1 MKTASIQTQD
11 SGTTAA
17 ALSGTTAQEINPQ
30 KEPVFVQRKCA
41 HCEEE
46 EQAQRKELP
55 SFLQRKELPAAGG
68 TASDKITGGVQAS
81 KGSGN
86 KMDGDTRSFMERG
99 FDADFSR
106 VHIHS
111 DSNAAQMSRELQA
124 RAFTVG
130 NDIYFNEGQY
140 QPGSSEG
147 KRLLAH
153 ELTHTIQQGNV
164 IRREMPKDAF
174 GRPLGFV
181 STPEQEAYDR
191 DTVQIQ
197 KDWEDALER
206 LDKGQL
212 SDGDLYN
219 NRLRN
224 RMTGLTTAEVTSLIT
239 KIKQWQTTHPKIHT
253 AKIIEWLEVRKVIS
267 TPMPDG
273 ATVKRNASNAV
284 ESYSLTINGV
294 LIRVVQDT
302 TSTKGNDT
310 RPETNFSKN
319 LSWEASGTTGLLTKV
334 KDDAG
339 VSFNPRQIVVTIKT
353 AYQGDANAPS
363 AYGKG
368 TTTEDVAEKTTTLRA
383 HEGQHG
389 TDYIDYIRNTQ
400 PPADLSRGL
409 INVLK
414 PDNLQALLDYT
425 GKIADASCELT
436 DQIGFS
442 QDQFLATP
450 EGARSGITSCRST
463 P

>member
-1 MKTASIQTQD
+1 MKISATQAQY

-17 ALSGTTAQEINPQ
+17 SLSETKAQEISRQ
-30 KEPVFVQRKCA
+30 KDPVFVQRKCA

-46 EQAQRKELP
+46 EKAQRKEMP
-55 SFLQRKELPAAGG
+55 SFLQRKEVTAAGG
-68 TASDKITGGVQAS
+68 IASDSVTSGVQTS
-81 KGSGN
+81 KGSGK
-86 KMDGDTRSFMERG
+86 KMDDNTRSFMERG
-99 FDADFSR
+99 FGADFSS
-106 VHIHS
+106 VHIHAGN
-111 DSNAAQMSRELQA
+111 NAAQMNNELQA

-140 QPGSSEG
+140 QPDSPEG

-164 IRREMPKDAF
+164 IRRDMPKDPF
-174 GRPLGFV
+174 GRPLGFF

-239 KIKQWQTTHPKIHT
+239 KIRQWQAAQPKIHT
-253 AKIIEWLEVRKVIS
+253 SKIIEWLEVRKVIS

-273 ATVKRNASNAV
+273 ATVKRGSGNAV

-294 LIRVVQDT
+294 LIRVVRDT

-334 KDDAG
+334 KDDTGA
-339 VSFNPRQIVVTIKT
+339 SFNPRQIVVTIKT
-353 AYQGDANAPS
+353 AYRGDADATS

-368 TTTEDVAEKTTTLRA
+368 TTAEDVAEKTTTLRA

-389 TDYIDYIRNTQ
+389 TDYIDYIRNNQ

-414 PDNLQALLDYT
+414 PEDLQALLDYT
-425 GKIADASCELT
+425 GKIAEASCELT

-442 QDQFLATP
+442 QDEFLATP